1 MTSFKTFLLS
11 YFPHISPFLLQLQA
25 KQSRELYTITP
36 LAILNIYISTT
47 VIDLNSS
54 SWSLMERDFMGLA
67 VKQEI
72 IEEPTDPAP
81 ARSSAMQWSFSNNI
95 SAHPQYLSFKSGEED
110 KPKTGFESLASTGLV
125 TITTTEA
132 VDSSHRT
139 YSGITQKNM
148 MLEKQGGTHY
158 TTTTFPPHHFDAHS
172 MHRSHGVRVLPVANP
187 TNQISVSMTMPG
199 HKSFISPVGQNLI
212 TTVNPLAG
220 AAGGPVAS
228 PISAVPTNSAFVG
241 TTDLRGAPTTPP
253 GPAQLTIFY
262 AGSVCVYD
270 NVSPEKAQAIML
282 LAGNAPPVTPNAT
295 TSTLFP
301 VQAPIPKSSSIDSFV
316 VNQCHNT
323 TPILASPI
331 SMTSHG
337 GSQSAGVSSNTNGV
351 TIIKSIGVL
360 PSPSLKQE
368 PSKVASSIGSRPTT
382 MVPSAVPQ
390 ARKASLARFL
400 EKRKER
406 VISASPY
413 PPNSKQSPE
422 RSAP

>member
-1 MTSFKTFLLS
+1 
-11 YFPHISPFLLQLQA
+11 
-25 KQSRELYTITP
+25 
-36 LAILNIYISTT
+36 
-47 VIDLNSS
+47 
-54 SWSLMERDFMGLA
+54 MERDFMGLK
-67 VKQEI
+67 VKQEV

-81 ARSSAMQWSFSNNI
+81 ARSLAMQWSFSNNV
-95 SAHPQYLSFKSGEED
+95 SAHPHYLSFKSAEED

-139 YSGITQKNM
+139 YSGVTQKNM
-148 MLEKQGGTHY
+148 MVEKQGGTHY
-158 TTTTFPPHHFDAHS
+158 TTTFPPHHFDAHS
-172 MHRSHGVRVLPVANP
+172 VHRSHGVRVLPVANP

-199 HKSFISPVGQNLI
+199 HKSYLSPVGQNLI
-212 TTVNPLAG
+212 TTVTPG
-220 AAGGPVAS
+220 APVAS
-228 PISAVPTNSAFVG
+228 PISAVPTSSAVVG
-241 TTDLRGAPTTPP
+241 TTDLRGAPKTPP

-295 TSTLFP
+295 TSTLSP
-301 VQAPIPKSSSIDSFV
+301 LQAPIPKSPSIDSFV
-316 VNQCHNT
+316 VNHSHNT
-323 TPILASPI
+323 TPTLASPI

-337 GSQSAGVSSNTNGV
+337 GSQSAGVSSNANGV
-351 TIIKSIGVL
+351 TITKSIGVL
-360 PSPSLKQE
+360 PSPSLKSE
-368 PSKVASSIGSRPTT
+368 PSKVASSVGSFPAT

-406 VISASPY
+406 VISAAPY
-413 PPNSKQSPE
+413 PPNNKQSPE
-422 RSAP
+422 CSNPGFGRSLSMNSSGSCPSHVINLIK

>member
-1 MTSFKTFLLS
+1 
-11 YFPHISPFLLQLQA
+11 
-25 KQSRELYTITP
+25 
-36 LAILNIYISTT
+36 
-47 VIDLNSS
+47 
-54 SWSLMERDFMGLA
+54 MERDFMGLT
-67 VKQEI
+67 VKKEVLD
-72 IEEPTDPAP
+72 EPTDPAP
-81 ARSSAMQWSFSNNI
+81 ARSSAMQWSFSNDV
-95 SAHPQYLSFKSGEED
+95 SAHPQYLSFKSAQED
-110 KPKTGFESLASTGLV
+110 KPKIGFDSLASTGLV

-139 YSGITQKNM
+139 YSGVTQKNM

-158 TTTTFPPHHFDAHS
+158 TATTFPPHHYDAHS
-172 MHRSHGVRVLPVANP
+172 VHRSHGVRVLPVANP

-212 TTVNPLAG
+212 STVNSLPGAG
-220 AAGGPVAS
+220 APVAS
-228 PISAVPTNSAFVG
+228 PISAVPSSSAVVG
-241 TTDLRGAPTTPP
+241 TTDLRGVPKTPP

-262 AGSVCVYD
+262 GGSVCVYD

-295 TSTLFP
+295 TSTLSP
-301 VQAPIPKSSSIDSFV
+301 VQAPIPKSPSIDSFV

-323 TPILASPI
+323 TPTLVSPI
-331 SMTSHG
+331 SITSRG
-337 GSQSAGVSSNTNGV
+337 GSQSYGVTCNTNGV
-351 TIIKSIGVL
+351 TINKSIGVL
-360 PSPSLKQE
+360 PSPSLKAE
-368 PSKVASSIGSRPTT
+368 PSNVASPIGSFPATL
-382 MVPSAVPQ
+382 VPSAVPQ

-422 RSAP
+422 CSTHTPGLGSRSLSMNSSGSCPPHIINLVM